1 MAKAKEGVAIS
12 GVPYTLYRTS
22 GEMPWDSIEQCA
34 GVNFNAKDREELFR
48 CTQHYFSHLSVE
60 EARVPIAEV
69 EALRRKILKAAQDLV
84 DVTERFRNLRGR
96 STSDQDED
104 LFLAVALS
112 SQKQDF
118 DLTTLLRS
126 VAPACQNLID
136 GLSESAVSDETS
148 RLEPE
153 SVALAHFVAA
163 VLACAKKKPA
173 RRNPGFNSVTGSFEY
188 ERWGMALGPSVAK
201 TAGLAEAAL
210 DRPVS
215 PQQVKRAFELAR
227 QLGLIV

>member
-34 GVNFNAKDREELFR
+34 GVSFNAKDREELFR
-48 CTQHYFSHLSVE
+48 CTQNYFSHLSVE
-60 EARVPIAEV
+60 EARVPIAKV
-69 EALRRKILKAAQDLV
+69 EALRRKILEAAQDLV
-84 DVTERFRNLRGR
+84 DVTDRFRSLRGR

-104 LFLAVALS
+104 LFLAVAFS
-112 SQKQDF
+112 SKKQDF
-118 DLTTLLRS
+118 DLTMLLQS
-126 VAPACQNLID
+126 VAPACQDLVD
-136 GLSESAVSDETS
+136 GLSESAVSDEIS
-148 RLEPE
+148 RFEPE
-153 SVALAHFVAA
+153 SVALAHFIAA
-163 VLACAKKKPA
+163 VVAEAKKKPA
-173 RRNPGFNSVTGSFEY
+173 RRNAGFNTVPSSFEY
-188 ERWGMALGPSVAK
+188 ERWGMALGPSVPK
-201 TAGLAEAAL
+201 TAELAQAVL

>member
-22 GEMPWDSIEQCA
+22 GEMPWESIEQCA
-34 GVNFNAKDREELFR
+34 GVTFDAKDREEVFQ
-48 CTQHYFSHLSVE
+48 CTQPYCSNLSVE
-60 EARVPIAEV
+60 ASSVPIGEV
-69 EALRRKILKAAQDLV
+69 KALRRKIVHAALDLL
-84 DVTERFRNLRGR
+84 DVTNRFRSLRGR
-96 STSDQDED
+96 VPSDQDED
-104 LFLAVALS
+104 LFLAVAFS

-126 VAPACQNLID
+126 VAPACQDLVD

-153 SVALAHFVAA
+153 PVALAYFIAA
-163 VLACAKKKPA
+163 VFAGAKKKPA
-173 RRNPGFNSVTGSFEY
+173 RRNPGFNMVPSSFEY

-201 TAGLAEAAL
+201 TAELAQVVL
-210 DRPVS
+210 DRAVS
-215 PQQVKRAFELAR
+215 PEQVKRAFDLAR
-227 QLGLIV
+227 QRDLLL

>member
-12 GVPYTLYRTS
+12 GAAYTLYLTP
-22 GEMPWDSIEQCA
+22 GEMPWDQIKQRV
-34 GVNFNAKDREELFR
+34 GVTFDAKEREELFR
-48 CTQHYFSHLSVE
+48 CTQHYFSNLSIE

-69 EALRRKILKAAQDLV
+69 EALRRKILEAAQDLV
-84 DVTERFRNLRGR
+84 DVTERFRSLRGR
-96 STSDQDED
+96 SPSYQDED
-104 LFLAVALS
+104 LFMAVAVS

-126 VAPACQNLID
+126 VAPVCQDLVD
-136 GLSESAVSDETS
+136 GLSENAVSDETS

-153 SVALAHFVAA
+153 SVALAYFIAA
-163 VLACAKKKPA
+163 VLAGAKKKPA
-173 RRNPGFNSVTGSFEY
+173 RRNPGFNTVPSSFEY
-188 ERWGMALGPSVAK
+188 ERWGMALGPSVPK
-201 TAGLAEAAL
+201 TAELAEAVL

-227 QLGLIV
+227 QRGLFV

>member
-34 GVNFNAKDREELFR
+34 GVNLDAKDREEVFQ
-48 CTQHYFSHLSVE
+48 CTLPYCSNMSVK
-60 EARVPIAEV
+60 ASSVPIGEV
-69 EALRRKILKAAQDLV
+69 KALRRKIVHAALDLL
-84 DVTERFRNLRGR
+84 DVTNRFRSLRGR
-96 STSDQDED
+96 YPSDQDED
-104 LFLAVALS
+104 LFLAVAFS

-126 VAPACQNLID
+126 VAPACQDLVD

-148 RLEPE
+148 LLEPE
-153 SVALAHFVAA
+153 SVALAYFIAA
-163 VLACAKKKPA
+163 VLAGANKKPA
-173 RRNPGFNSVTGSFEY
+173 RRNPGFNTVPSSFEY
-188 ERWGMALGPSVAK
+188 ERWGIALGPSAPK
-201 TAGLAEAAL
+201 TAELAEVVL

-215 PQQVKRAFELAR
+215 PEQVKRAFELAR
-227 QLGLIV
+227 QRGLFV